1 MEAAGYE
8 KRNPAGSS
16 VLIMPVHCTTQ
27 TGTRGGGDV
36 LPDEQLQLNEKNEAL
51 GKDTTHNLRNRHQR
65 KVSTSTRHDHFR
77 M

>member
-36 LPDEQLQLNEKNEAL
+36 LPDVHVAVE
-51 GKDTTHNLRNRHQR
+51 R
-65 KVSTSTRHDHFR
+65 KERSTRQGHNTQPSKQTSEKSFDFYKT
-77 M
+77 